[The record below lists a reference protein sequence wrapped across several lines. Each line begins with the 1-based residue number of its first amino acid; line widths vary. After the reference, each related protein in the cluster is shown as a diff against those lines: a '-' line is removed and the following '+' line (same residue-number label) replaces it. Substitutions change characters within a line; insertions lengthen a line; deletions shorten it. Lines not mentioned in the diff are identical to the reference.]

1 MQLQLVKAKIH
12 RAEVTDASLHYEG
25 SMAID
30 TEFMDL
36 VQLRPY
42 EKILVGNMGNG
53 KRFETYVIPA
63 EAGSKKI
70 SLNGATAHLG
80 EAGDLLTIM
89 AFAWMDEKEAEN
101 WKPRVIVLG
110 DRNQKIVKQSHK

>member
-30 TEFMDL
+30 TEFLQL
-36 VQLRPY
+36 VGLKPY
-42 EKILVGNMGNG
+42 EKILVGNLANGN
-53 KRFETYVIPA
+53 RFETYVIPA
-63 EAGSKKI
+63 DAGSKKI

-80 EAGDLLTIM
+80 KAGDLLTIM
-89 AFAWMDEKEAEN
+89 AFAWMDETEADS

-110 DRNQKIVKQSHK
+110 EHNQKIVKQSHK